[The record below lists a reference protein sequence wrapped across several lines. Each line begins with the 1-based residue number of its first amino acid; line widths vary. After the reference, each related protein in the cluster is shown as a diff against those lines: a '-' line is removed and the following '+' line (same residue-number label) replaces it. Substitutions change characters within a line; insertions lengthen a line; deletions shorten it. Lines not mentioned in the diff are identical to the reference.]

1 MKRSEKPI
9 LATMTGEFF
18 QPVRLHY
25 RVFDRENLLQAFERL
40 RCVARDPTQQR
51 WVWLY
56 EDEAKK
62 LQFKRSYAQIPK
74 HLHPLVLGS
83 FFLRLKDRLLLDLR
97 SCERALLAIP
107 FFDTYLPRG
116 TVKVTEAEVV
126 NKLFSA
132 IENPKLRPDSI
143 FDQHVSTSAVAEG
156 EMQRLAALVTQVPD
170 PQEKLRVA
178 LERIESKAQQS
189 LPEVERIPIHYY
201 EDGIDGFTAALT
213 IRQVIA
219 MHHWLGDS
227 KYSMLDVIQSVV
239 KSMPVRLEEK

>member
-1 MKRSEKPI
+1 MQSSDKPI
-9 LATMTGEFF
+9 LATMTGEYF

-25 RVFDRENLLQAFERL
+25 RVFDQANLARAFETL

-62 LQFKRSYAQIPK
+62 LQFNQSYAQIPK

-83 FFLRLKDRLLLDLR
+83 FFPRAKDTLLLDLR

-132 IENPKLRPDSI
+132 IEN
-143 FDQHVSTSAVAEG
+143 A
-156 EMQRLAALVTQVPD
+156 
-170 PQEKLRVA
+170 
-178 LERIESKAQQS
+178 
-189 LPEVERIPIHYY
+189 
-201 EDGIDGFTAALT
+201 
-213 IRQVIA
+213 
-219 MHHWLGDS
+219 
-227 KYSMLDVIQSVV
+227 
-239 KSMPVRLEEK
+239 